1 MKQIRSV
8 AVIGAGVAGLACAST
23 LQAGGLEVHVFEK
36 SRGVGGRMST
46 RRSDGWQCDHG
57 AQYFTATD
65 PAFAA
70 EVQRWI
76 CQGAA
81 APWPMRLA
89 SIGPQ
94 REMTMIDSS
103 DRYVGTPRMTSPAS
117 LMAASLN
124 IRLQTTVSAIERR
137 EGLWHLNSLEN
148 GPLGHGVDALVLA
161 APAPQAAHL
170 SRGRGISFESRI
182 SQATMLPCW
191 AVMAQTN
198 DADPGFD
205 AAFIE
210 ASPLSWIA
218 CNSSKPGREGSRT
231 WLLHAN
237 PQWSQRHLEEPEEI
251 VISELAA
258 VFREITGLSILT
270 RTAHRWR
277 YAMADEALD
286 DGFLFDRDMQ
296 AGACGDWTHSNRVQG
311 AWLSGTLLARA
322 MLG

>member
-65 PAFAA
+65 PEFAN
-70 EVQRWI
+70 EVRNWI
-76 CQGAA
+76 RRGAA

-89 SIGPQ
+89 SIDPQ

-124 IRLQTTVSAIERR
+124 IRLQTTVSSIERHD
-137 EGLWHLNSLEN
+137 GVWHLNSLEH

-170 SRGRGISFESRI
+170 SRGRGIRFESRI

-218 CNSSKPGREGSRT
+218 CNSSKPGREGNRT

-237 PQWSQRHLEEPEEI
+237 PQWSQLHLEEPEEI

-277 YAMADEALD
+277 YAMADAALD
-286 DGFLFDRDMQ
+286 DSFLFDRDMQ